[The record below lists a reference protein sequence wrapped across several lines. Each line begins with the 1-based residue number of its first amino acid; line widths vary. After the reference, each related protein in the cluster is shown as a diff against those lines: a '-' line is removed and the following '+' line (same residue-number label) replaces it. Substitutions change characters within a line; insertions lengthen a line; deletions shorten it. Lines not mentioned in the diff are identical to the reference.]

1 VLARVSNNKIGE
13 REREAFAAAS
23 GQKSKPRESQS
34 SVSRFPSKKK
44 KIFKWVDIK
53 KRRKEEILRR

>member
-1 VLARVSNNKIGE
+1 MLARVSNNKIGE

-44 KIFKWVDIK
+44 KYSSGWILK
-53 KRRKEEILRR
+53 KGEKKKY